1 VPSFRHDVNG
11 GFAGHERD
19 LRRTARMIFSVAVA
33 VLLLGTLLRLNTAIT
48 VTAAA
53 LTTGLVAGMGPVELL
68 STIGAA
74 FAKYRYLSL
83 TFLVLPFVGLLE
95 RNGIRD
101 AARTMVGRLRGATV
115 GRILISYLLV
125 RQATAAAGLLA
136 LGGHPQMVRPVIVP
150 MAEAAAERDLQDL
163 TRDERDKVRAF
174 AAATDNVGAFFGE
187 DLFLAMGSVLL
198 IRAVFAQAGIALEP
212 LQIAVWAAPTALV
225 AFIVHALRLRR
236 FARRLRPSRPS

>member
-1 VPSFRHDVNG
+1 
-11 GFAGHERD
+11 
-19 LRRTARMIFSVAVA
+19 MIFAVAVA

-53 LTTGLVAGMGPVELL
+53 LTTGLVAGLGPVELL
-68 STIGAA
+68 SAIGAA

-95 RNGIRD
+95 RNGVRD
-101 AARTMVGRLRGATV
+101 AARETIARLQGATLA
-115 GRILISYLLV
+115 RILIAYLFL

-136 LGGHPQMVRPVIVP
+136 LGGHAQMVRPVVVP
-150 MAEAAAERDLQDL
+150 MAEAAAERERTGL
-163 TRDERDKVRAF
+163 TDDERQKVRAF
-174 AAATDNVGAFFGE
+174 SAATDNVGAFFGE

-212 LQIAVWAAPTALV
+212 LQIAVWAAPTAIV
-225 AFIVHALRLRR
+225 AFAVHALRLHR
-236 FARRLRPSRPS
+236 FARRLRAR